1 MKLKIKLLAALLAV
15 MTALTACS
23 NAEMQTSDM
32 TSGLE
37 DAWDEAAEVVEK
49 TAAEHLEQAAENP
62 AVFGKKSY
70 EAEWNDTFDT
80 FTLTY
85 PVDMGQ
91 KAAMSLFLG
100 DFGADLY
107 DLANSTREIA
117 TKSNV
122 KNLINKNFNDSW
134 ASLMLALIA
143 VDGTFDYVMETDE
156 YSDNDF
162 EFDAKDMLRFLRDH
176 GYLPPASK

>member
-1 MKLKIKLLAALLAV
+1 MKLKIKLLAAALA
-15 MTALTACS
+15 ALTILPACS

-70 EAEWNDTFDT
+70 EAEWNDTFDP

-91 KAAMSLFLG
+91 KAAKSPRKSDIAAVCPL
-100 DFGADLY
+100 
-107 DLANSTREIA
+107 ST
-117 TKSNV
+117 
-122 KNLINKNFNDSW
+122 
-134 ASLMLALIA
+134 
-143 VDGTFDYVMETDE
+143 G
-156 YSDNDF
+156 
-162 EFDAKDMLRFLRDH
+162 
-176 GYLPPASK
+176 